1 MNPRPG
7 RRPARRASA
16 GFSQSMFE
24 AVTVEAPASSVP
36 SMPRFTFETTMGR
49 RALDDIVT
57 DMVLV
62 AKLSS
67 QRVPECLQAKTP
79 EIGELIRQRIIDQ
92 GFEGRQ
98 GETLLVETGLED
110 SSSANQRRVLLV
122 GIGRPEKFG
131 AETVYKTFAILI
143 KEAIALGVSKVTIPF
158 IANRATENSLNLK
171 GMAYQLKLVLNAEAA
186 NIAASN
192 LQEIQIFCTPQARQF
207 IQAGLDIPLN
217 NDSDEEADELTS

>member
-16 GFSQSMFE
+16 GLSHAMFE
-24 AVTVEAPASSVP
+24 AITVEAPASNEP
-36 SMPRFTFETTMGR
+36 KMPRFSFETTMGR

-79 EIGELIRQRIIDQ
+79 AIGELIRQRIIDR

-98 GETLLVETGLED
+98 GEKLLVETGLQD

-131 AETVYKTFAILI
+131 AEIAYQTFAILI
-143 KEAIALGVSKVTIPF
+143 KQAIALGVRNVTIPF
-158 IANRATENSLNLK
+158 IANRATESSLNLK
-171 GMAYQLKLVLNAEAA
+171 GMAYQLKRALNDETELAT
-186 NIAASN
+186 SQ
-192 LQEIQIFCTPQARQF
+192 LQEIQIFCTPQARYH
-207 IQAGLDIPLN
+207 IEEGLKIPL
-217 NDSDEEADELTS
+217 DSGDDDEPDELTD